1 MTQEKNLSPNG
12 RGDQA
17 EERTRLSNARASTPV
32 LLVVNLGTPDAPTP
46 SAVRRF
52 LRAFLTDRRVIET
65 HPALWRPILEGII
78 LCIRPARVAHAY
90 STIWTEEG
98 SPLLVGT
105 LAQVEGLRERFGDEV
120 EVRPAMC
127 YGTGNI
133 REVLDEIYAEGYRRV
148 AIVPAYPQYSA
159 STVGAVFDEVARWG
173 LASRDQLA
181 VRTVR
186 SYEDAPAYIEALAT
200 ALEASWRENGRPNF
214 DAGEVVIASFHSIPQ
229 AMVDKGDPYQS
240 ECERTVELLRRRLGL
255 SESELLLTYQ
265 SVFGPAQWIGPATID
280 MMNECGQQ
288 GRRRVDVICPGFVAD
303 CLETLEEINVLNR
316 QAFIDAG
323 GEEFHYVQWANGEA
337 ACIDML
343 EEQACEVLAGW
354 ADVLTEDAARTMSP
368 KAS

>member
-1 MTQEKNLSPNG
+1 MTQKKNLSPTLG
-12 RGDQA
+12 GDNDA
-17 EERTRLSNARASTPV
+17 ARKARATTPV
-32 LLVVNLGTPDAPTP
+32 LLIVNLGTPDAPTP

-65 HPALWRPILEGII
+65 HPVLWRPILEGII
-78 LCIRPARVAHAY
+78 LRIRPSRVAHAY
-90 STIWTEEG
+90 RTVWMDEG

-105 LAQVEGLRERFGDEV
+105 LAQVEGLRQRLGDAV

-127 YGTGNI
+127 YGTGSI
-133 REVLDEIYAEGYRRV
+133 RSVLDDIYAEGYRRV
-148 AIVPAYPQYSA
+148 AILPAYPQYSA

-200 ALEASWRENGRPNF
+200 ALEESWEDSGRPDF
-214 DAGEVVIASFHSIPQ
+214 AAGDVVVASFHSIPQ
-229 AMVDKGDPYQS
+229 AMVDKGDPYQK
-240 ECERTVELLRRRLGL
+240 ECERTAELLRVRLGL
-255 SESELLLTYQ
+255 RDEELLLTYQ
-265 SVFGPAQWIGPATID
+265 SVFGPAKWIGPATID
-280 MMNECGQQ
+280 TMSECGQQ

-316 QAFIDAG
+316 QTFIDAG
-323 GEEFHYVQWANGEA
+323 GQEFHYVQWANGA
-337 ACIDML
+337 RGCIDML

-354 ADVLTEDAARTMSP
+354 CDAISVSEARDYV
-368 KAS
+368 A

>member
-1 MTQEKNLSPNG
+1 MTHKKNLSPSEVKAAPRDRSSFN
-12 RGDQA
+12 A
-17 EERTRLSNARASTPV
+17 ARANTPV

-78 LCIRPARVAHAY
+78 LRIRPSRVAHAY
-90 STIWTEEG
+90 STIWTDEG

-105 LAQVEGLRERFGDEV
+105 LAQVEGLRERLGAEV

-127 YGTGNI
+127 YGSGNI

-148 AIVPAYPQYSA
+148 AVLPAYPQYSA

-173 LASRDQLA
+173 LGSRDQLS

-200 ALEASWRENGRPNF
+200 ALEDSWRKNGRPNF
-214 DAGEVVIASFHSIPQ
+214 AAGDVVVASFHSVPQ
-229 AMVDKGDPYQS
+229 AMIDKGDPYQG
-240 ECERTVELLRRRLGL
+240 ECEHTVDLLRRRLGL
-255 SESELLLTYQ
+255 GEGELLLTYQ
-265 SVFGPAQWIGPATID
+265 SVFGPAKWIGPATID
-280 MMNECGQQ
+280 TMTELGQQ
-288 GRRRVDVICPGFVAD
+288 GCGRVDVICPGFVAD

-316 QAFIDAG
+316 QAFTEAG
-323 GEEFHYVQWANGEA
+323 GKEFHYIQWANGA
-337 ACIDML
+337 SGCIDML
-343 EEQACEVLAGW
+343 EEQACGLLAGW
-354 ADVLTEDAARTMSP
+354 VSALECDGVQDYVA
-368 KAS
+368 